1 MEKTVEQMS
10 LKEKIGQCFSVG
22 FPGTGLTEEFC
33 RFLKEFQVGN
43 IILFGENIESG
54 EQLSGLCGSL
64 RQQVKENT
72 GIAPFIMIDQEGGA
86 IVRLSDDLV
95 NVPGAMAT
103 AASRDPE
110 NAYLAGQLTGRQLKR
125 LGINFDLAPV
135 MDINCNQDNPVI
147 GIRSYGDGPGQV
159 GAYAMKMAKGLMSE
173 KVLACAK
180 HFPGHGD
187 TAQDS
192 HLSLPVVDKP
202 VEELEAMELRP
213 FREGVEAGIPAIM
226 STHILFP
233 ALETEKIPATMSEK
247 ILTGLLRKKYGFQG
261 MILSDCME
269 MGAIKQYFGT
279 ANGVVKAL
287 GAGVDIVLISHT
299 PSVARES
306 IEAVEKAVQEGSL
319 PEAVIDE
326 SVKRILAFKEAYAEK
341 EVSARELVSEQD
353 RQEAYRLLKE
363 TITPVAM
370 PQGKI
375 PEAGEDPFFAGC
387 YAYRITLAANVENKS
402 LSFPQWMEGKLGG
415 ASCIFSPDP
424 QEEEIREIAEKAK
437 GHSSIVIGTYNGHL
451 QKGQIRL
458 IERLAKLDVPVIV
471 FALRNPYDLKGLPAN
486 VTGIAMWEYS
496 VRSFQAALELLKR
509 EWTPKGQLPIHW

>member
-306 IEAVEKAVQEGSL
+306 IEAVEKAVQEGS
-319 PEAVIDE
+319 PAGG
-326 SVKRILAFKEAYAEK
+326 S
-341 EVSARELVSEQD
+341 D
-353 RQEAYRLLKE
+353 R
-363 TITPVAM
+363 
-370 PQGKI
+370 
-375 PEAGEDPFFAGC
+375 
-387 YAYRITLAANVENKS
+387 
-402 LSFPQWMEGKLGG
+402 
-415 ASCIFSPDP
+415 
-424 QEEEIREIAEKAK
+424 
-437 GHSSIVIGTYNGHL
+437 
-451 QKGQIRL
+451 
-458 IERLAKLDVPVIV
+458 
-471 FALRNPYDLKGLPAN
+471 
-486 VTGIAMWEYS
+486 
-496 VRSFQAALELLKR
+496 
-509 EWTPKGQLPIHW
+509 